1 MTHKRQLTQLKLG
14 LMFIVKKA
22 LENNIQ
28 QTDSER
34 EHKGIQELRSYKI
47 DTLTSSREQEPK
59 IQIVV

>member
-1 MTHKRQLTQLKLG
+1 M
-14 LMFIVKKA
+14 KKA

-34 EHKGIQELRSYKI
+34 EYKGIQKLRSYKI
-47 DTLTSSREQEPK
+47 DTLTSSREQELK

>member
-1 MTHKRQLTQLKLG
+1 MTLKIALG
-14 LMFIVKKA
+14 LIFIVKKA

-34 EHKGIQELRSYKI
+34 EYKGIQELRSYKI
-47 DTLTSSREQEPK
+47 DTLTSSREQELK